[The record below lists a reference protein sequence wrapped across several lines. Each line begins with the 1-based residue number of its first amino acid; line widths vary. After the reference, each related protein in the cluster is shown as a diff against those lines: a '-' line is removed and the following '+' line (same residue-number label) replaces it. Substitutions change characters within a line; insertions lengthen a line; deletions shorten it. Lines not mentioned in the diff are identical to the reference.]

1 MTMTTTVSPAD
12 VPRKRAL
19 FATLCAVAT
28 LAVVFIAIVALPYFS
43 ADYQRLRG
51 YWPVRFWLLLHITA
65 GIVALLSGPVQL
77 WLGLNDRRMNL
88 HRVLGTTYV
97 ASVAV
102 SAAAGYYLAFN
113 TQFGWLFGLGLAGLA
128 TAWVV
133 TTALAFVAIRRHLYD
148 QHKDWMIRSYV
159 VTTAFVSFRILYA
172 AFEAAGVGTR
182 GEHLIAASW
191 LCWSVPLL
199 LTEALLQGRRIL
211 TARA

>member
-1 MTMTTTVSPAD
+1 MSITTTVPPPA
-12 VPRKRAL
+12 VPAKRAL

-28 LAVVFIAIVALPYFS
+28 VAVAFIAVVALPYFS
-43 ADYQRLRG
+43 ADHQRLRG

-88 HRVLGTTYV
+88 HRTLGITYV
-97 ASVAV
+97 ASVAA

-113 TQFGWLFGLGLAGLA
+113 TRFGWLFGLGLGGLA

-133 TTALAFVAIRRHLYD
+133 TTGLAFAAIRRHLYD

-172 AFEAAGVGTR
+172 ALEAAGVGTR
-182 GEHLIAASW
+182 GEHLIASSW

-199 LTEALLQGRRIL
+199 VTEALLQGRRIL
-211 TARA
+211 AARG